1 MRFKVCIQHSLV
13 FSRVIHGVRNS
24 REPLMSVIITGWMQL
39 FSACP
44 FTCCNFCVFLCY
56 YLKRMF
62 IKDCLFPFLA
72 FPSCFYFMHSLSFPV
87 FCCCC
92 CFSMQVTPYRC
103 LLAFFLIPLPFCCS
117 PLWHFPPC
125 VLLRDIY
132 DADLFSSKLKVKY
145 TMLFIDLVQAN

>member
-1 MRFKVCIQHSLV
+1 MRFKDCVQHSLV
-13 FSRVIHGVRNS
+13 FSRVVHGVRNS
-24 REPLMSVIITGWMQL
+24 REPLMSVIITVWMQL
-39 FSACP
+39 FLACP
-44 FTCCNFCVFLCY
+44 FTSCNFCVFLCY

-62 IKDCLFPFLA
+62 IKDCLFP
-72 FPSCFYFMHSLSFPV
+72 CSLSFPV

-92 CFSMQVTPYRC
+92 CFSMQVTPYLC

-132 DADLFSSKLKVKY
+132 DTDLFSRKLKVKY
-145 TMLFIDLVQAN
+145 TMLSIDLVQGN